1 MIHKNTMNER
11 DAKRAYRLL
20 QAAKWALC
28 ISLSVV
34 TFLGFLLL
42 MGDNAPGEAP
52 LPMSEWLL
60 IKLAG
65 LAITSAGGGLIYLL
79 NRSGWLPEL

>member
-20 QAAKWALC
+20 LATKWALF
-28 ISLSVV
+28 ISLSAA
-34 TFLGFLLL
+34 TFLGFLIL
-42 MGDNAPGEAP
+42 MGDDVPGEDP

-60 IKLAG
+60 VKIAG